1 MNTTATLA
9 LALSTTLSP
18 AQTGPDLVFN
28 SIEIA
33 SIEWVD
39 NRFEIAFDFEIIN
52 VGPALIDLGGPD
64 PFTNNDNVGIQTY
77 LSTNEDLTGPVFAA
91 SGWALDPVVLNPNDS
106 YFGTL
111 YANTI
116 QLPDPT
122 SIDPFNWLAVE
133 IITTMVP
140 SEMNKNNLEVLY
152 IPTPGSSTLLA
163 LGALA
168 TTRRRR

>member
-52 VGPALIDLGGPD
+52 VGPALIDLDGPN
-64 PFTNNDNVGIQTY
+64 PSTNNDNVGIQTY
-77 LSTNEDLTGPVFAA
+77 LATNEDLTGPIFAA
-91 SGWALDPVVLNPNDS
+91 SGWALDPVVMQPNDS
-106 YFGTL
+106 YSGTFF
-111 YANTI
+111 ANTT

-122 SIDPFNWLAVE
+122 SIDPFNWLVLE
-133 IITTMVP
+133 IVTTMVP
-140 SEMNKNNLEVLY
+140 EEMNKNNIEVLY
-152 IPTPGSSTLLA
+152 IPTPATTTLLA
-163 LGALA
+163 LGALTA
-168 TTRRRR
+168 TRRRR